1 MGKKYDVNS
10 IQSLDPREFTR
21 LRPQIYCGSTEY
33 STQLLVEILSNAVDE
48 YRAGNGKEI
57 IIETNTNENGYY
69 VKVQDNGQGFIP
81 NSFREDGKSILE
93 ASFSVL
99 NTSGKFKEDGVYE
112 GSSLGSYGVGS
123 KLTNFLSKKMI
134 VSTVR
139 DGLQEIVWFEDGLFL
154 NRLITINTKIFDK
167 PAQHDINKIDIANLV
182 ELFPSLLSN

>member
-69 VKVQDNGQGFIP
+69 VRVKDNGQGFIP

-99 NTSGKFKEDGVYE
+99 NISGKFKEDGVYE

-123 KLTNFLSKKMI
+123 KLTNFLSKKMV

-139 DGLQEIVWFEDGLFL
+139 DGLQEIVCFEDGLFL
-154 NRLITINTKIFDK
+154 TRTVDK
-167 PAQHDINKIDIANLV
+167 APIK
-182 ELFPSLLSN
+182 